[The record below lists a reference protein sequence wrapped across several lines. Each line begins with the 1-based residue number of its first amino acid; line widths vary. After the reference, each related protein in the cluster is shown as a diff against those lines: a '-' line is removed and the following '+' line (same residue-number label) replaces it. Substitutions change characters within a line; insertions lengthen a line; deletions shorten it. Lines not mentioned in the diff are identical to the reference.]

1 MESNNLIFYA
11 LQCVS
16 AMLFAVGGFV
26 MKGIFHRLD
35 SYGKRINKLE
45 VDLATN
51 TKENETLIKRL
62 DSIELKIDKILD
74 SWRKSG

>member
-1 MESNNLIFYA
+1 
-11 LQCVS
+11 
-16 AMLFAVGGFV
+16 MLFAVGGFV

-35 SYGKRINKLE
+35 SYGKRINRLE

>member
-35 SYGKRINKLE
+35 SYGKRINRLE